1 MELNEFHQ
9 TDGWLFKRLDDGS
22 VRIRNEALGVSHVI
36 PAAQWVSVI
45 AHCSPERGSDYAYR
59 AAEAFHRSNVISV
72 PQRPSA
78 QRLAEIRTFFTG
90 GEGWVMKAV
99 DDLFREMNALR
110 TEHDEACAH
119 SLDAEERLHAVTRE
133 RDKAPTVTDA
143 MVEQAAIAFGEF
155 AHWSGSWEALPPHA
169 QDRARDIARRALTA
183 ALGGAA

>member
-36 PAAQWVSVI
+36 PAAEWVSVI

-78 QRLAEIRTFFTG
+78 QRLAEIRAFFTG

-119 SLDAEERLHAVTRE
+119 SLDAEERLHAVARE
-133 RDKAPTVTDA
+133 RDEARQDAIVVALAVYGWWPGLEA
-143 MVEQAAIAFGEF
+143 MVRWGEPDSDRGNPVYLAAERLVKNQRK
-155 AHWSGSWEALPPHA
+155 S
-169 QDRARDIARRALTA
+169 
-183 ALGGAA
+183 